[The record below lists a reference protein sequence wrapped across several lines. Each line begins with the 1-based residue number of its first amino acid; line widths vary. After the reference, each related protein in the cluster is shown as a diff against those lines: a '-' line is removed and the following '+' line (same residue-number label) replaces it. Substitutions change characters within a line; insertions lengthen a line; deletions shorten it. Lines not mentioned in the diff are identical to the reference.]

1 MKFGSTP
8 EWPAYLK
15 VFTIT
20 NYISQ
25 SNEKVTLQQKR
36 ANHIEANKTR
46 KEALGFQ
53 TNQCN
58 LEIGKSW
65 SQTEW
70 EHFRKKRGTRSL
82 QRHEIAHKAVEWKL
96 TRNSVSH
103 RFVCLFLL
111 LTIRSKAE
119 KSFFAFCV
127 RQSSVRRRPK
137 VKRTYAFTSPA
148 VLLSQ

>member
-1 MKFGSTP
+1 MNLKKRLRGEEILKFGSTG
-8 EWPAYLK
+8 WPAYLK

-65 SQTEW
+65 SQTGR
-70 EHFRKKRGTRSL
+70 EHFRKKRYTVFTKTWHSTQSGRV
-82 QRHEIAHKAVEWKL
+82 EIDKEL
-96 TRNSVSH
+96 SFIR
-103 RFVCLFLL
+103 VCLSFPTFNNQKQSWKEFFLL
-111 LTIRSKAE
+111 LVSDR
-119 KSFFAFCV
+119 
-127 RQSSVRRRPK
+127 
-137 VKRTYAFTSPA
+137 
-148 VLLSQ
+148 VLLEEGLR